1 VDPVQSLVNGAI
13 VAVAAG
19 VVGLL
24 IHGFRREMREAIVGL
39 ETRFEAKLGET
50 RDELRGEIGALRQE
64 MRGEIASVRGE
75 IASVRG
81 EIGASRDELR
91 GEIGALRQEM
101 RSELAQV
108 RDELKVLRSDL
119 TLVALAVGAKP
130 HAQNA

>member
-1 VDPVQSLVNGAI
+1 MDPVQSLVNGAI

-64 MRGEIASVRGE
+64 MR
-75 IASVRG
+75 
-81 EIGASRDELR
+81 
-91 GEIGALRQEM
+91 
-101 RSELAQV
+101 SELAQV

-130 HAQNA
+130 RAQNA

>member
-1 VDPVQSLVNGAI
+1 MDPVQSLVNGAI

-24 IHGFRREMREAIVGL
+24 IHGFRREMREAVAGL
-39 ETRFEAKLGET
+39 EARFEVKLGET
-50 RDELRGEIGALRQE
+50 GDELRGEIA
-64 MRGEIASVRGE
+64 
-75 IASVRG
+75 
-81 EIGASRDELR
+81 
-91 GEIGALRQEM
+91 ALRQEM

>member
-1 VDPVQSLVNGAI
+1 MDPVQSLVNGAI

-24 IHGFRREMREAIVGL
+24 IHGFRREMREAVAGL
-39 ETRFEAKLGET
+39 EARFDAKLGET
-50 RDELRGEIGALRQE
+50 RDELRVEIGALRQE
-64 MRGEIASVRGE
+64 LRGEIA
-75 IASVRG
+75 
-81 EIGASRDELR
+81 
-91 GEIGALRQEM
+91 ALRQEM

-130 HAQNA
+130 RAQNA